1 MILNTDER
9 MDIILRAIGHYGR
22 ESQIDKAI
30 EEMGELIQALSKCKR
45 FGDLQSHVN
54 VIEETA
60 DVYIMM
66 LQLIAMFGVNESDNM
81 IDVKLVRLKGRMDAE
96 NENDRNNRENK
107 LKDFLVGDA
116 PGDQAGA

>member
-1 MILNTDER
+1 MILDTDER

-66 LQLIAMFGVNESDNM
+66 LQLIAMFGVDESDNM
-81 IDVKLVRLKGRMDAE
+81 IDVKLVRLKERMDAE
-96 NENDRNNRENK
+96 NENNGNSGKNQLEDFFMEN
-107 LKDFLVGDA
+107 A
-116 PGDQAGA
+116 PGDQA

>member
-1 MILNTDER
+1 MILDTDER

-66 LQLIAMFGVNESDNM
+66 LQLIAMFGVDENDNM
-81 IDVKLVRLKGRMDAE
+81 IDVKLVRLKERMDAE
-96 NENDRNNRENK
+96 NENNGNSGKNQLE
-107 LKDFLVGDA
+107 DFLMEDA
-116 PGDQAGA
+116 PGNQARA